1 MYLLFI
7 DNFVKLIDVKEKI
20 SQQIT
25 DGKYADT
32 F

>member
-20 SQQIT
+20 SQQTT
-25 DGKYADT
+25 DEKYADT